1 MNKKGTVEVE
11 MKTKGFE
18 DAAENIEMIADAMD
32 AFPSTINVKAR
43 DCEINIHNTNW
54 IDQKQPPQK
63 YARGG
68 LTADKGPE
76 VVFLKPDGK
85 SNLSPFTDR
94 IRVTIAKDIGN
105 MCRSKG
111 SCGGCIFSAAESE
124 HTSCKLNGSPG
135 EWDL

>member
-18 DAAENIEMIADAMD
+18 DAAEDIEMIADAMD

-63 YARGG
+63 YANGR
-68 LTADKGPE
+68 LIESTEPEIIQADG
-76 VVFLKPDGK
+76 DQ
-85 SNLSPFTDR
+85 
-94 IRVTIAKDIGN
+94 IRKALAKDIGN
-105 MCRSKG
+105 MCRSK
-111 SCGGCIFSAAESE
+111 SNCGGCIFAAPESE

-135 EWDL
+135 EWDI

>member
-18 DAAENIEMIADAMD
+18 DAAEDIEMIADAMD

-63 YARGG
+63 YAKGG
-68 LTADKGPE
+68 LIADEKPE
-76 VVFLKPDGK
+76 VVLLRSDGK
-85 SNLSPFTDR
+85 GNLPAFTDQ
-94 IRVTIAKDIGN
+94 IRKMIAKDISN
-105 MCRSKG
+105 MCNNTT
-111 SCGGCIFSAAESE
+111 CDECIFGNEE
-124 HTSCKLNGSPG
+124 KSCTIAGIPG
-135 EWDL
+135 GWRI

>member
-18 DAAENIEMIADAMD
+18 DAAEDIEMIADAMD

-63 YARGG
+63 YAKGG
-68 LTADKGPE
+68 LIASTGPE
-76 VVFLKPDGK
+76 IIQADG
-85 SNLSPFTDR
+85 DR
-94 IRVTIAKDIGN
+94 IRKAVAKNISD
-105 MCRSKG
+105 MCRSKD
-111 SCGGCIFSAAESE
+111 SCGGCIFNEGTRAFEI
-124 HTSCKLNGSPG
+124 SCMLKGLPQD
-135 EWDL
+135 WKI

>member
-32 AFPSTINVKAR
+32 AFPSTINVKTR
-43 DCEINIHNTNW
+43 DCEVNIYNTNW
-54 IDQKQPPQK
+54 IDQKQPAQK
-63 YARGG
+63 HAKGG
-68 LTADKGPE
+68 LIGSTGPE
-76 VVFLKPDGK
+76 IVKADGNQIIK
-85 SNLSPFTDR
+85 AL
-94 IRVTIAKDIGN
+94 AKKISD

-111 SCGGCIFSAAESE
+111 SCGECIFSAPESE
-124 HTSCKLNGSPG
+124 HTLCKLNGSPG